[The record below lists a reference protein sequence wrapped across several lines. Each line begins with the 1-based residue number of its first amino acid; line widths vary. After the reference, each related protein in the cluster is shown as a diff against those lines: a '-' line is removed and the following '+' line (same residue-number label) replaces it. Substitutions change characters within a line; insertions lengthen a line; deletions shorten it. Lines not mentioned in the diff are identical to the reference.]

1 MGTLNCFQHLG
12 DMLLPLRMGSAG
24 QIERKRQSETECHYP
39 SKGLDEKLR
48 TNQYPS
54 CDTSSDTDYRTK
66 NMQNLGSAKIRAM
79 GQSG

>member
-48 TNQYPS
+48 TN
-54 CDTSSDTDYRTK
+54 
-66 NMQNLGSAKIRAM
+66 
-79 GQSG
+79 